1 MVSQDNNMRRRQQIT
16 ITSVP
21 LPQTPTPSSNA
32 EGGPHACSHFSG
44 KGVLLGFVSG
54 RFPEKLLGWYSE
66 TGILSRGC
74 YFGQKSASYNT
85 ATTVE
90 NWYSGTS

>member
-21 LPQTPTPSSNA
+21 LPRPPPPPRTQK
-32 EGGPHACSHFSG
+32 GGPHACSHFSG

-66 TGILSRGC
+66 TGIHVLSRGC
-74 YFGQKSASYNT
+74 YFGHKSASYNT

-90 NWYSGTS
+90 NW